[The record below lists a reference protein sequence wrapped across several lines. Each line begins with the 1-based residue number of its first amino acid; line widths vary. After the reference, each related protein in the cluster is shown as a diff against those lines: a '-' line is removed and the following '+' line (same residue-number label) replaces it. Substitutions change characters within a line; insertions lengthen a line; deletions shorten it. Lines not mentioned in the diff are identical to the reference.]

1 MDGLNGW
8 GKAMEE
14 VVRRDL
20 GMSSLM
26 NASNASDTSK
36 DVLKEINDT
45 LSNVG
50 LSVNKTDGTWV
61 KLSDSYISDFYLDSE
76 MLKKVGEAFIKLSKG
91 I

>member
-26 NASNASDTSK
+26 NASKASDTSK
-36 DVLKEINDT
+36 DILKEVNDT

-50 LSVNKTDGTWV
+50 LSVNKIDGTRV

>member
-20 GMSSLM
+20 GMNSLM
-26 NASNASDTSK
+26 DASKASDTSK
-36 DVLKEINDT
+36 DVLKEVNDT

-50 LSVNKTDGTWV
+50 LSVNKIDDTRV

-76 MLKKVGEAFIKLSKG
+76 MLKKVGEAFIRLSKV